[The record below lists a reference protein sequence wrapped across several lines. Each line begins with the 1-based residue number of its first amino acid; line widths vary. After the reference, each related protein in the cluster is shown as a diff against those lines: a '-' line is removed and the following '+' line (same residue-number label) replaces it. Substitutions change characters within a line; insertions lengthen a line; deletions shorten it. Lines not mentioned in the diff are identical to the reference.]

1 MLLDWYF
8 RISPALIIICLRGIF
23 HTWPIPCIKRKS
35 TDKFL
40 QSGRYPITL
49 PSGLLA
55 ALNRE
60 HYSPHHGM
68 HLCTC
73 GVNAMYEL
81 HIFASKILVKHR
93 VMHTCGV
100 YEMYKTPSI
109 LLNSAMQTSDVVF
122 TNCTSWDAKAP
133 SDPDFLPRPI
143 EFLGFCGVSR
153 SRERK
158 GRIREVPRPFLP
170 ASFTLIGMASYVT
183 VRVKIVRIWWILVRN
198 WIP

>member
-1 MLLDWYF
+1 MVF
-8 RISPALIIICLRGIF
+8 
-23 HTWPIPCIKRKS
+23 TK
-35 TDKFL
+35 
-40 QSGRYPITL
+40 
-49 PSGLLA
+49 
-55 ALNRE
+55 
-60 HYSPHHGM
+60 
-68 HLCTC
+68 CTK
-73 GVNAMYEL
+73 N
-81 HIFASKILVKHR
+81 
-93 VMHTCGV
+93 
-100 YEMYKTPSI
+100 PSI

-170 ASFTLIGMASYVT
+170 ASFTLIGMASYVV

-198 WIP
+198 